1 MNSPY
6 TLLLIISAAA
16 AVSSYTDIN
25 LDGEIN
31 VVTTINRRE
40 GVVTVQIQADGVE
53 PMAIGSKYQP
63 RVLIGDQVAK
73 ILYFAFRD
81 KTEELGLLTNNGNV
95 FHDTKVTEKQLLL
108 LLRLLALY
116 SPDFRDGVSTTINK
130 KTELYVSSILK

>member
-1 MNSPY
+1 MNSPS

-25 LDGEIN
+25 FDGDIN

-40 GVVTVQIQADGVE
+40 GLVTVQIQADGVE
-53 PMAIGSKYQP
+53 PMAIGSKYKP
-63 RVLIGDQVAK
+63 GVLIGDQVAK

-81 KTEELGLLTNNGNV
+81 KSEELGLVTNNGNL
-95 FHDTKVTEKQLLL
+95 FYDTKIANNQILL
-108 LLRLLALY
+108 LLRLLTLY
-116 SPDFRDGVSTTINK
+116 SSDFRDSVSPTVNK